1 MDWQHA
7 VALLIGYLGQWLK
20 SFKNIPT
27 SATQAVLAVVA
38 VSLFALQTPPA
49 APLTAWLMQAITWAF
64 AVLGVAS
71 VSAATRLAPKTD
83 SQ

>member
-7 VALLIGYLGQWLK
+7 AALLIGYLGQWLK

-27 SATQAVLAVVA
+27 AATQVVLALVA
-38 VSLFALQTPPA
+38 VFLFGLQTPPT
-49 APLTAWLMQAITWAF
+49 APLTSWLMQAITWAF
-64 AVLGVAS
+64 AVIGVAS
-71 VSAATRLAPKTD
+71 VSAAARIAPKTD

>member
-27 SATQAVLAVVA
+27 PATQAVLAVVA
-38 VSLFALQTPPA
+38 VLLFALQTPPA
-49 APLTAWLMQAITWAF
+49 PPLTSWLMQAITWAF
-64 AVLGVAS
+64 AVVGVAS

>member
-7 VALLIGYLGQWLK
+7 AALLLGYLGQWLK

-27 SATQAVLAVVA
+27 AATQVALASVA
-38 VSLFALQTPPA
+38 IFLFALQTPPTQ
-49 APLTAWLMQAITWAF
+49 PLTSWVMQAITWAF
-64 AVLGVAS
+64 AVVGVAS
-71 VSAATRLAPKTD
+71 VSAATRIAPKTD